1 MKGNVNGNHRGDR
14 QSYYKGI
21 RMDSSWEVKT
31 AKYLDDNGIAWT
43 YGVTIFMLSET
54 RSYRPDF
61 TLADGSIIEVKGY
74 WRAKNKLKF
83 EEWVQKYPHIKYEIW
98 DKAKLKSL
106 GLL

>member
-1 MKGNVNGNHRGDR
+1 MTSFAVIVFKALGELLSKREFSILESAR
-14 QSYYKGI
+14 KL
-21 RMDSSWEVKT
+21 
-31 AKYLDDNGIAWT
+31 LDEKATGIAWS